1 MMKKRNRLLLGFCA
15 ALLLPALALAEED
28 VAVAAGRYSVPLAQA
43 QREVDELIATYQNTY
58 GGTTFKAEDY
68 AYIRDQS
75 LTAQA
80 TYCVMDNA
88 VEDLA
93 LNTFSD
99 EESAALMQQ
108 AEDAYQQTLDY
119 FTEDYASMYMNMMKE
134 ETARDMAADYLTRSG
149 CTVESL
155 FEKAKRYAGYDRLYA
170 EVTDGVSLSDADVQ
184 QYYTN
189 RYVEPDR
196 KLFENNVEQYELYTA
211 AYQQTAYFIPAG
223 YREVAYIYLPTPMEG
238 REALEPTLEKIYG
251 RLENGDD
258 FDLMIQVYD
267 QSEANST
274 CMVHAQSTVYEPEF
288 RDAALAL
295 ENVGDVSG
303 PVDTETG
310 VYVIRYL
317 SDVAGGPV
325 TLTQESMADLAEE
338 AVGVKK
344 AEVFQQTIDE
354 FAKTYPPTIYAEK
367 IILPES

>member
-1 MMKKRNRLLLGFCA
+1 MMKKRKRLFLGICA
-15 ALLLPALALAEED
+15 ALLLPAFALAEEEI
-28 VAVAAGRYSVPLAQA
+28 AVAAGRHSVSLEQA

-75 LTAQA
+75 LTSQA

-93 LNTFSD
+93 LNVFS
-99 EESAALMQQ
+99 EEENAALMQQ

-134 ETARDMAADYLTRSG
+134 DTAQEMAADYLARSG

-170 EVTDGVSLSDADVQ
+170 KVTDGVSLSDKEIQ
-184 QYYTN
+184 QYYMS

-211 AYQQTAYFIPAG
+211 AYQQTAYFIPEG
-223 YREVAYIYLPTPMEG
+223 YREVAYIYLPTPIDS
-238 REALEPTLEKIYG
+238 REALEPTLEKLYS

-267 QSEANST
+267 QSEANSA

-295 ENVGDVSG
+295 EAIGDVSD

-317 SDVAGGPV
+317 SDVTGGPV
-325 TLTQESMADLAEE
+325 TLSPEGLADMTKE
-338 AVGVKK
+338 AVDVKK
-344 AEVFQQTIDE
+344 AEVFQEAIDE
-354 FAKTYPPTIYAEK
+354 FAKTYPPTVYAEK
-367 IILPES
+367 IALPEN